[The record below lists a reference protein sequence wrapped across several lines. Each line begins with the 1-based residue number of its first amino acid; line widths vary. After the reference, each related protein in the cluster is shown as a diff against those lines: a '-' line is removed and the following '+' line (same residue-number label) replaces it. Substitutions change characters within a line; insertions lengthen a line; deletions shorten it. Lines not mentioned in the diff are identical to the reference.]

1 MEEPADKVRLG
12 GMADPA
18 LASDEERAAWHRS
31 FAVATFNRSW
41 ELLEQPERSSD
52 DDAELLATAFASRW
66 HWSQAGNDQN
76 QALGDHQ
83 IAKVASALGMGSL
96 ALLFAGKALAV
107 RGRGMGRLA
116 PGGGV

>member
-76 QALGDHQ
+76 QALGDNQ
-83 IAKVASALGMGSL
+83 IAKVAGQPGPALRRQGSRR
-96 ALLFAGKALAV
+96 G